1 MSKGD
6 LPVFAEEC
14 FPPLSSSMGSQKL
27 LSKQFHLSDR
37 LELPEAISI
46 FFIDMKLGLLYHG
59 EYGVAI
65 LHARRQLHA

>member
-6 LPVFAEEC
+6 LPVFADEC

-37 LELPEAISI
+37 LHAHERQFWI
-46 FFIDMKLGLLYHG
+46 FFIDMKFGLLYHG
-59 EYGVAI
+59 EYGD
-65 LHARRQLHA
+65 LQPN